1 MRKPQ
6 ARWFE
11 AQTWRRNA
19 ANILNMVRKGKEDM
33 ASVRQSSLHRGE
45 WPDEDVKPVSD
56 AVRIVWFLLTVPFVL
71 LSFETVVALAYMLVN
86 VKSHTHIEVMV
97 ILLAMP
103 LTVCVPLSVAAIA
116 FFPSERIRRPD
127 KWMKYWYGGW
137 IYILLVCAILLMLY
151 PDILYG
157 EDVF

>member
-1 MRKPQ
+1 
-6 ARWFE
+6 
-11 AQTWRRNA
+11 
-19 ANILNMVRKGKEDM
+19 MVRKGGEDM
-33 ASVRQSSLHRGE
+33 ISVRKSSLHRGE
-45 WPDEDVKPVSD
+45 RPDEDVKPVSD
-56 AVRIVWFLLTVPFVL
+56 TVRIVWFLLTVPFVL
-71 LSFETVVALAYMLVN
+71 LSFEIEAALAYMLAN

-103 LTVCVPLSVAAIA
+103 LTVCVPLSFAAIA

-137 IYILLVCAILLMLY
+137 ICILLVCAILLMLY